1 MASLH
6 LPVPGFLNFDAEHVA
21 TVFRDWKQQWIHYS
35 RAVDLTSKS
44 EIVQVSTL
52 LTCMGNEARR
62 IFDTF
67 VWENPEDQNNI
78 ETVLQMF
85 DKHIAPLANIPF
97 ERFSFN
103 IRNQEPGESFEKYVT
118 QLRLLARNCEFEN
131 KIINSDEILRDRIL
145 FGMRDVV
152 VRKKLLMKPKITLR
166 DVLLACRTEE
176 LSNRHVKA
184 LHEESENVHAVNS
197 KKKPTHSYKPQRY
210 DTRSEV
216 TDCKFCGN
224 RHERR
229 KESCPAW
236 NKTCNRCGLNNHF

>member
-1 MASLH
+1 M
-6 LPVPGFLNFDAEHVA
+6 
-21 TVFRDWKQQWIHYS
+21 
-35 RAVDLTSKS
+35 TSKS

-78 ETVLQMF
+78 ATVLQMF

-131 KIINSDEILRDRIL
+131 IN
-145 FGMRDVV
+145 
-152 VRKKLLMKPKITLR
+152 
-166 DVLLACRTEE
+166 
-176 LSNRHVKA
+176 
-184 LHEESENVHAVNS
+184 
-197 KKKPTHSYKPQRY
+197 
-210 DTRSEV
+210 
-216 TDCKFCGN
+216 
-224 RHERR
+224 
-229 KESCPAW
+229 
-236 NKTCNRCGLNNHF
+236 

>member
-6 LPVPGFLNFDAEHVA
+6 LPALGFLNFDAENVA

-103 IRNQEPGESFEKYVT
+103 IFETKSQVKVSRNMC
-118 QLRLLARNCEFEN
+118 RNCDY
-131 KIINSDEILRDRIL
+131 SLGTVSLRI
-145 FGMRDVV
+145 
-152 VRKKLLMKPKITLR
+152 
-166 DVLLACRTEE
+166 
-176 LSNRHVKA
+176 
-184 LHEESENVHAVNS
+184 
-197 KKKPTHSYKPQRY
+197 
-210 DTRSEV
+210 
-216 TDCKFCGN
+216 
-224 RHERR
+224 
-229 KESCPAW
+229 
-236 NKTCNRCGLNNHF
+236 